1 VEDIIMVA
9 SDTEVTEVMV
19 TEDTVDMVDTD
30 LMDSVDMVTIT
41 KRLIHSLV

>member
-1 VEDIIMVA
+1 MVA
-9 SDTEVTEVMV
+9 SDTEATEVMV

-41 KRLIHSLV
+41 KSLIHSLV